1 MKFQHFSFPSY
12 ILPWQIN
19 STFNISFKPLPN
31 ARFCWFF
38 NVSLI
43 CRFLCN
49 FLFLPVFSYIFRF
62 VCGKIVVN
70 LRSLPQGNLLFYS
83 SLYFTLDHFVK
94 KDVVTICVHHHSYIR
109 MPHNILQ
116 FLWVHSRSCHFG
128 TECMSADMRC
138 DLRKLQFVFLMIG
151 EKLSL

>member
-1 MKFQHFSFPSY
+1 MLSFVDF
-12 ILPWQIN
+12 
-19 STFNISFKPLPN
+19 STFLCFVDFYVTSY
-31 ARFCWFF
+31 FF
-38 NVSLI
+38 PFFLI
-43 CRFLCN
+43 FFWL
-49 FLFLPVFSYIFRF
+49 

-83 SLYFTLDHFVK
+83 SLYFTLDLFVK
-94 KDVVTICVHHHSYIR
+94 KDVMTICVHHHSYIR

-128 TECMSADMRC
+128 TKCMSADMRC

-151 EKLSL
+151 EKLSLIMSS